1 MKEKANEIFVFHY
14 NLLLL
19 GSIWSNPVFKPLSF
33 FLSDRRTSNSTRFDL
48 RRCISGWEASAP
60 EQYPDA
66 HFLRHDPFSLLHS
79 QVPHSLT
86 RTSALLFAFGY
97 TIPFTCARTLTDAA
111 YNYDALKIGLVLLSF
126 GAGSIFGSLLGGR
139 WSDRELRRLTQANGG
154 HHLPEV
160 RSPFPAPVPE
170 TPPFMTI

>member
-1 MKEKANEIFVFHY
+1 MCVDGIRSRLKRFNGGSTMFCIMYQVKSNEIFVFHY

-19 GSIWSNPVFKPLSF
+19 GSIWSNPVFKLLSF

-97 TIPFTCARTLTDAA
+97 TIPFTCAR
-111 YNYDALKIGLVLLSF
+111 
-126 GAGSIFGSLLGGR
+126 
-139 WSDRELRRLTQANGG
+139 
-154 HHLPEV
+154 
-160 RSPFPAPVPE
+160 
-170 TPPFMTI
+170 